1 MSAERQQELLSAI
14 ALQYD
19 GENAPVVT
27 AKGTGDIARQIID
40 IAREHH
46 VPLLENAHLVRML
59 VLLDLGEEI
68 PEALYVAI
76 AEIIAFAYWLNDVAP
91 EEVRRAERE

>member
-1 MSAERQQELLSAI
+1 MSAERRQDSLSAI
-14 ALQYD
+14 ALRYD

-27 AKGTGDIARQIID
+27 AKGTGEIARQIID
-40 IAREHH
+40 IAREHN

-59 VLLDLGEEI
+59 VLLDLGDEI

-76 AEIIAFAYWLNDVAP
+76 AEIIAFAYWLNEVAP
-91 EEVRRAERE
+91 EAARRTQSE